1 MTIAAQSLK
10 ELFALYKKLAPYG
23 LVIANETQ
31 TAERITRSSLSFR
44 ISNEKI

>member
-1 MTIAAQSLK
+1 MTISAQSLK

-23 LVIANETQ
+23 LVIASETQ
-31 TAERITRSSLSFR
+31 TQDEYQVNLSFR